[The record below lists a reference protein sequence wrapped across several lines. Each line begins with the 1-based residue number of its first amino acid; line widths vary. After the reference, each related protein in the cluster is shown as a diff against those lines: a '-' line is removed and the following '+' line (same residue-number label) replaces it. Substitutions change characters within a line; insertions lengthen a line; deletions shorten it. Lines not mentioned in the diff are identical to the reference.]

1 MTITRQYDSNP
12 HLAVCAVEKGN
23 LADSDGS
30 KDSSLESNEFR
41 SYGRNDGTFL
51 KEVKRDVDVLPLLLP
66 LRLCAFV
73 VT

>member
-1 MTITRQYDSNP
+1 M
-12 HLAVCAVEKGN
+12 EKGN

-51 KEVKRDVDVLPLLLP
+51 KEVKGDVKRVVSIVWTFRFFFFFFFLFLL
-66 LRLCAFV
+66 AYI